1 MTDRITY
8 RLFDRLRRFTGVAGF
23 TLVVAGVICGLAT
36 FAILTGMTPVK
47 PTSELTM
54 LLVVLNGVVLMV
66 MVLLVLGQL
75 VFLFIEKRRETPG
88 ASLHLRLVSLFSLI
102 AVVPAIIVAVFATV
116 TLNRGLDAWFSLR
129 TQAIVDSAVNVAES
143 YVRDHAEAVRNDVV
157 QISGDLSQ
165 QRALFESDPPSFVR
179 RVARHAALHGL
190 PAVFIFDP
198 NRKVNGEQQFET
210 RVVANDRIDFF
221 APSESHLARA
231 DKGELVVIQP
241 GRGGNVVRAL
251 IKLQNFPNSYLM
263 VYRVINP
270 SVLDQ
275 LQKTRE
281 AKQEY
286 DTLMSQRLGVQVTFG
301 MMYAL
306 VGFIFLLAAIWV
318 GLWFSDKVVAPVVR
332 LLDAARRVSG
342 GELDAKVTVVEGPED
357 LQTLSRTFN
366 LMTDH
371 LKQQRDDLVA
381 ASDAIDGR
389 RRFTEAMLA
398 GVSAGVIGIDPA
410 GCISRQPF
418 RRGAAGPLRAGTHRP
433 SRGRGAGVL
442 HAHLRTGLEP
452 PLGLCRGPGRYRA
465 PGRKPQSLRP
475 RHHGKL

>member
-1 MTDRITY
+1 MIERAQT
-8 RLFDRLRRFTGVAGF
+8 RLFDRLRHFSGIAGF
-23 TLVVAGVICGLAT
+23 ALVVAGVICGMAT

-47 PTSELTM
+47 PTRESTIL
-54 LLVVLNGVVLMV
+54 LLVVNAIVLLV

-75 VFLFIEKRRETPG
+75 IFLLIEKRRATPG
-88 ASLHLRLVSLFSLI
+88 ASLHLRLVLLFSLI
-102 AVVPAIIVAVFATV
+102 AVVPAIIVAVFASV
-116 TLNRGLDAWFSLR
+116 TLNRGLDAWFSQR
-129 TQAIVDSAVNVAES
+129 TRAIVDSAVNVAES

-157 QISGDLSQ
+157 QISTDLSQ
-165 QRALFESDPPSFVR
+165 QRAMFESDPNAFLR

-198 NRKVNGEQQFET
+198 ARRENGEQQFET
-210 RVVANDRIDFF
+210 RVVASERIEFF
-221 APSESHLARA
+221 PPAEYHITRA
-231 DKGELVVIQP
+231 NEGELVVIQP
-241 GRGGNVVRAL
+241 GRGGNIVRAL

-286 DTLMSQRLGVQVTFG
+286 DTLMAQRLGVQVTFG

-306 VGFIFLLAAIWV
+306 VGVIFLLAAIWV
-318 GLWFSDKVVAPVVR
+318 GLWFADKVVAPVVR

-371 LKQQRDDLVA
+371 LKQQRDDLVD
-381 ASDAIDGR
+381 ASEAIDAR

-410 GCISRQPF
+410 GRVSLVNRCADLRRHHRSRL
-418 RRGAAGPLRAGTHRP
+418 GAAQFRLGGHRP
-433 SRGRGAGVL
+433 P
-442 HAHLRTGLEP
+442 H
-452 PLGLCRGPGRYRA
+452 RA
-465 PGRKPQSLRP
+465 
-475 RHHGKL
+475 